1 VSEGGREREGRS
13 REVLTI
19 VSLVQAPVHFNGD
32 EGVITA
38 IEAEPEALDGAFEDG
53 SVGHIEGEAVGG
65 EEHPCLFAFLFPE
78 RGEGRGG

>member
-1 VSEGGREREGRS
+1 M
-13 REVLTI
+13 
-19 VSLVQAPVHFNGD
+19 SLVQAPVHFNGD

-65 EEHPCLFAFLFPE
+65 EGASRPLCFPLPWK
-78 RGEGRGG
+78 GEGRGGG